1 MAGVRDPAF
10 WERFS
15 VAVHMDEEQGEKLGA
30 QYKDP
35 YVTSSYTIYAL
46 SLFPPNFQLTYQPQ
60 RLMARPSKQQKEEPH
75 HGLLVLLDL
84 LPRPRRRSRGRD
96 HLVG

>member
-1 MAGVRDPAF
+1 
-10 WERFS
+10 
-15 VAVHMDEEQGEKLGA
+15 
-30 QYKDP
+30 
-35 YVTSSYTIYAL
+35 
-46 SLFPPNFQLTYQPQ
+46 
-60 RLMARPSKQQKEEPH
+60 MARPPKQQKEEPH